1 MIKDLIIYIYTTK
14 FELEQEQLEL
24 IKEYLPASELAI
36 LEEERAP
43 LQLEVDFEPVSDNED
58 GIGNIQPETQERP
71 GKRQCIGT
79 GNEGQR
85 KEQHVQQT
93 CKLDDEIEHLLPQ
106 NKILARGTKRA
117 CKAPRGFEDYK
128 IMKP

>member
-1 MIKDLIIYIYTTK
+1 MADIRT
-14 FELEQEQLEL
+14 
-24 IKEYLPASELAI
+24 
-36 LEEERAP
+36 
-43 LQLEVDFEPVSDNED
+43 
-58 GIGNIQPETQERP
+58 ETQERP

-93 CKLDDEIEHLLPQ
+93 CEVDDEIEHPLPQ
-106 NKILARGTKRA
+106 NEILARGTKRA
-117 CKAPRGFEDYK
+117 RKALRGFEDYE